1 MERLPIYSDAPN
13 GLVYADSGYPEY
25 DAASRL
31 RNRGRIRLFLSVLA
45 ISLLISLSYT
55 FLRPAVYESH
65 ATLLVTPPVIDQQ
78 AGEVSNA
85 QHTRLQLRALTSHSL
100 LSRVLEAL
108 PADGAPVDTSGL
120 TLPVL
125 QEMLN
130 AMPVDNTHLITLTAQ
145 GPDRELLPVVLD
157 TWVEVYHRDHT
168 DAIAAESESATEEI
182 DQQLGEL
189 QQKVAEKRQALDRF
203 RRESDIVSMERNENR
218 LLRRLSG
225 LNDSLNKA
233 NEDKVKARARLDA
246 IRAAIAQGQP
256 IPTAHGQGSHAN
268 LEKRLVNIEE
278 QLKELEHEFT
288 PRYMSADPKIKALV
302 RKRDLLEDK
311 IRSNREQARKTALA
325 EAEQEVVSTEQTVA
339 TLQRQLDEQ
348 KQEVMAFT
356 TLFAEHEA
364 LQEELQ
370 QLETAYRKLQDQQL
384 QLQVNKRRQFPQIEI
399 RERAF
404 LPERPSHPAYLRD
417 AGISVA
423 ASLVFALLLLGL
435 YDFLTRPARQAGT
448 PGLKQVFVTATDP
461 RMLASAASEPLPAS
475 PAVPAL
481 EHQMPREL
489 SQAEVLELLRAAGP
503 DIRLLLVCLL
513 SGLSVEEVQALQ
525 WGDID
530 TGAGCLQVRGQ
541 GQRSLPLT
549 APLLAAFAQARPA
562 DPDAAA
568 PVWQAAD
575 GAPLAGEDISAML
588 LFTAHDAGL
597 TRPPEIT
604 PESVRHTYLAY
615 LVRQGVRLNDLPRL
629 LGPVPPGMLAAYGVH
644 SPPGSAVPLESVGS
658 VYPALEGFYQRPPDA
673 AAAPDPD
680 ASA

>member
-1 MERLPIYSDAPN
+1 
-13 GLVYADSGYPEY
+13 
-25 DAASRL
+25 
-31 RNRGRIRLFLSVLA
+31 
-45 ISLLISLSYT
+45 
-55 FLRPAVYESH
+55 
-65 ATLLVTPPVIDQQ
+65 
-78 AGEVSNA
+78 
-85 QHTRLQLRALTSHSL
+85 
-100 LSRVLEAL
+100 
-108 PADGAPVDTSGL
+108 
-120 TLPVL
+120 
-125 QEMLN
+125 
-130 AMPVDNTHLITLTAQ
+130 
-145 GPDRELLPVVLD
+145 
-157 TWVEVYHRDHT
+157 
-168 DAIAAESESATEEI
+168 
-182 DQQLGEL
+182 
-189 QQKVAEKRQALDRF
+189 
-203 RRESDIVSMERNENR
+203 MERNENR
-218 LLRRLSG
+218 LMRRLSG

-233 NEDKVKARARLDA
+233 NEDKVKARSRLDA
-246 IRAAIAQGQP
+246 IQAAIAQGRP
-256 IPTAHGQGSHAN
+256 IPTTHGQRSHAN
-268 LEKRLVNIEE
+268 LKNRLVNIEE

-311 IRSNREQARKTALA
+311 IRTNREQARKTALA
-325 EAEQEVVSTEQTVA
+325 EAEQQVVSTEQTVA
-339 TLQRQLDEQ
+339 ALQRQLDEQ

-461 RMLASAASEPLPAS
+461 RMLANAASEPLPAS
-475 PAVPAL
+475 PAVPGL

-489 SQAEVLELLRAAGP
+489 SQAEVLELLRAARP

-513 SGLSVEEVQALQ
+513 SGLSVEEARALQ

-530 TGAGCLQVRGQ
+530 TGAGRLQVRGQ

-549 APLLAAFAQARPA
+549 VPLTVAVAQARPA
-562 DPDAAA
+562 DPDVAA

-575 GAPLAGEDISAML
+575 GAPLAREDIGAML

-597 TRPPEIT
+597 TRPPEVT
-604 PESVRHTYLAY
+604 PEGVRHTYLAY
-615 LVRQGVRLNDLPRL
+615 LVRQGVRLNDLPGL
-629 LGPVPPGMLAAYGVH
+629 VGPVPPGVLAAYGVH
-644 SPPGSAVPLESVGS
+644 SPPGSAVPLASVGS
-658 VYPALEGFYQRPPDA
+658 VYPALEGFYQQAPDTA
-673 AAAPDPD
+673 VAPDPD